1 MDILLHGNSILS
13 VVTVYLLDGSVF
25 IFIYIY
31 SFIASAAKDILLNYV
46 LENPRWG
53 LLDLYVLLTEDIV
66 QFDADV
72 PIPIAIWTVNRQA
85 SRFHYSDHTELL
97 LKLLRKKCSVSECVP
112 G

>member
-1 MDILLHGNSILS
+1 M
-13 VVTVYLLDGSVF
+13 VTAFCRRKRVY
-25 IFIYIY
+25 IHIYIF
-31 SFIASAAKDILLNYV
+31 FIASAAKDILLNYV

-97 LKLLRKKCSVSECVP
+97 LKLLKNKCSVSTRVICSFFR
-112 G
+112 